1 MWADV
6 DYELVESIPSIRIT
20 YNDKWEALVFFY
32 LVTFCSCLLTSIRI
46 FALKKKIWNGLNTPV
61 MGPYWKNV
69 ISNMIKKGAGRL
81 GCGALK
87 LEFYIEKFIILR
99 F

>member
-1 MWADV
+1 
-6 DYELVESIPSIRIT
+6 
-20 YNDKWEALVFFY
+20 
-32 LVTFCSCLLTSIRI
+32 
-46 FALKKKIWNGLNTPV
+46 